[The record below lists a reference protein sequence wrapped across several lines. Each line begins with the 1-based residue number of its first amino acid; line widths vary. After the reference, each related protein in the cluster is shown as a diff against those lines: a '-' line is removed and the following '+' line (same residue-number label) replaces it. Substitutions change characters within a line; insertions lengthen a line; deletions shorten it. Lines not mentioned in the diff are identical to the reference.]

1 MQKRKLYLFIGLIA
15 MLAMVA
21 AGIAGVQFS
30 ANQAAQ
36 RTSVQASGD
45 PDLLVPA
52 VGQARN
58 ANWQAQPAKGSP
70 AIVAWPNTKV
80 NPDNGTVAQNEPFA
94 AVNPS
99 NSQHLVVGA
108 NQWNADGSF
117 SVAAYVS
124 FNGGKT
130 WAASQPY
137 INHNAGRLNAADATV
152 AFGRDG
158 AVYFAFVAFSPAS
171 GAVAVSRSVD
181 GGLTWASQS
190 WATSF
195 TGSADKPA
203 PAAGNGNLYLY
214 YQGQGLQTTV
224 SANNG
229 SSWSTATTIDAAGR
243 NAAPVVDAAG
253 NVNVFYTT
261 SSSLNVARMAVS
273 ASIASYQ
280 INTVSNIV
288 ALQPRPTQYRANI
301 YPAAAVSPNGTL
313 YVAWADGRNA
323 GHGNDILLSSSTNGT
338 SWSAP
343 AVVNSDSGAADQLM
357 PALTVGS
364 DKAVT
369 VAWLDNRDDPA
380 NVNYNVYMARSA
392 DGKTFGA
399 NTRVTS
405 VASNPNNDPQLQ
417 GSMIGD
423 YFAIAASN
431 GAVYPFWTDTRNNNE
446 DIYTAPISTGPQQ

>member
-1 MQKRKLYLFIGLIA
+1 VTL
-15 MLAMVA
+15 
-21 AGIAGVQFS
+21 
-30 ANQAAQ
+30 
-36 RTSVQASGD
+36 
-45 PDLLVPA
+45 
-52 VGQARN
+52 
-58 ANWQAQPAKGSP
+58 
-70 AIVAWPNTKV
+70 AWPNTKV
-80 NPDNGTVAQNEPFA
+80 NPDSSTVAQNEPFA
-94 AVNPS
+94 AVNP
-99 NSQHLVVGA
+99 NNAQHLVVGA

-117 SVAAYVS
+117 SVAAFVS
-124 FNGGKT
+124 LNGGKT
-130 WAASQPY
+130 WTASQPY
-137 INHNAGRLNAADATV
+137 INHNASRLNAADATV

-158 AVYFAFVAFSPAS
+158 AVYFAFVAFSPAP

-181 GGLTWASQS
+181 GGLTWTSQS

-203 PAAGNGNLYLY
+203 LAAGNGSLYLY
-214 YQGQGLQTTV
+214 YQGQGLQGTV

-229 SSWSTATTIDAAGR
+229 SSWSAASTIDAAGR

-261 SSSLNVARMAVS
+261 SNSLNVARMAVS

-280 INTVSNIV
+280 IHTVSNIV
-288 ALQPRPTQYRANI
+288 ALQARPTQYRASI

-323 GHGNDILLSSSTNGT
+323 GRGNDILLSSSSNNGS

-343 AVVNSDSGAADQLM
+343 AVVNSDNGAADQLM

-369 VAWLDNRDDPA
+369 VAWLDNRDDAA

-392 DGKTFGA
+392 DGKSFGA
-399 NTRVTS
+399 NSRVTTVS
-405 VASNPNNDPQLQ
+405 SNPNNDPQLQ
-417 GSMIGD
+417 GTMIGD
-423 YFAIAASN
+423 YFAIAAGN

-446 DIYTAPISTGPQQ
+446 DIYTAPISTSPQQ